1 MVGALAAFRGDQWWF
16 REENTVGGGRCLAPL
31 VLQNML
37 LQLQNGTLEPNMH
50 KFKNLLESAIYYEA
64 QARALQGQIVMSCLN
79 SPSIAE

>member
-1 MVGALAAFRGDQWWF
+1 
-16 REENTVGGGRCLAPL
+16 
-31 VLQNML
+31 ML